1 MLEVELT
8 QKNLGVAKS
17 DDVQAPSLHLSRA
30 SSQRKEGSYGS
41 AGVHFTRA
49 LVHPTSASQLSQEDR
64 EEAKGAL
71 VQMMRAETAYQATL
85 ADVRAERWSEA
96 VKALEQF
103 AREERSSPRLQL
115 LEAWSNAKLGK
126 WGGAQRA
133 AARVVEATATYGTW
147 QRGEPRM
154 LAVALG
160 TAAAL
165 ELGDGKKALG
175 FLSSVLKYDPD
186 QSEVRKQYKALKEVL
201 KLMEEAETQLVKGYN
216 HKARPLLSSRLRSR
230 MLTSDRRSWR
240 SQVVKA
246 LDEVMAK
253 LRGMDVASSLF
264 RASILLKRC
273 RARSSM
279 NKHEQAMGD
288 CQDAYAALSEPGPG
302 VHVSSARLLEA
313 LEARAEAHQNDKNY
327 DDAVSDLRAAI
338 ELAGQGN
345 KAQELHQK
353 LGQAQDLARR
363 WKCIDPGDQK
373 AWQDNRCG
381 HPRSENGRDHRAVL
395 ELPANLDQ
403 LKPDA
408 QCGWVTKQYRKLARV
423 WHPDRYKGLKA
434 RAERK
439 MRECAEAKEVLT
451 RQLRC

>member
-1 MLEVELT
+1 
-8 QKNLGVAKS
+8 
-17 DDVQAPSLHLSRA
+17 
-30 SSQRKEGSYGS
+30 
-41 AGVHFTRA
+41 
-49 LVHPTSASQLSQEDR
+49 
-64 EEAKGAL
+64 
-71 VQMMRAETAYQATL
+71 
-85 ADVRAERWSEA
+85 
-96 VKALEQF
+96 
-103 AREERSSPRLQL
+103 
-115 LEAWSNAKLGK
+115 
-126 WGGAQRA
+126 
-133 AARVVEATATYGTW
+133 
-147 QRGEPRM
+147 
-154 LAVALG
+154 
-160 TAAAL
+160 
-165 ELGDGKKALG
+165 
-175 FLSSVLKYDPD
+175 
-186 QSEVRKQYKALKEVL
+186 
-201 KLMEEAETQLVKGYN
+201 
-216 HKARPLLSSRLRSR
+216 
-230 MLTSDRRSWR
+230 
-240 SQVVKA
+240 
-246 LDEVMAK
+246 MAK